1 MHEQRCCCFARDKQ
15 LRAGQLAGYPFLD
28 SFSRLVT
35 EALPG
40 RVSLAGMKSLPRTP
54 FASALAG
61 GLVVGLLGWVAIAA
75 GWVEAGDDGAGP
87 AAVPTPLTEPAADES
102 GGRGTTVNEIYDD
115 AAPGVAFISA
125 DAGAEPTQPGPFGIP
140 PQGGGTAT
148 GSGFVIDEQG
158 RIITNAHVV
167 AGADQIEVT
176 LGEDGE
182 SYSAEVLGTDP
193 STDIAVIE
201 VEAPGDVLEP
211 LTFGD
216 SSQVEVGDAAVAIG
230 NPFGLD
236 RTATAGIISAVQREI
251 NAPNGF
257 VIQDAIQTDAPI
269 NPGNS
274 GGPLLDAAGRV
285 IGVNSQIES
294 AGGQGNVGIGFAV
307 PVNTAR
313 EVAQQLIDDGE
324 VEHAFLGVS
333 ATDLT
338 PEIVDAL
345 NLDADGGALVQ
356 SVVPDSPADEAG
368 IEAGDAE
375 LTVDGQPLRAGG
387 DLIIAAEGEAV
398 TGMTDVIAAVDAKQP
413 GDEIELTLLRGDE
426 ERTVSVELDERPAS
440 ARQ

>member
-1 MHEQRCCCFARDKQ
+1 MRS
-15 LRAGQLAGYPFLD
+15 FL
-28 SFSRLVT
+28 
-35 EALPG
+35 
-40 RVSLAGMKSLPRTP
+40 RTP

-61 GLVVGLLGWVAIAA
+61 GLVVGLLGWAAIAA
-75 GWVEAGDDGAGP
+75 GWVEAGDDGGP
-87 AAVPTPLTEPAADES
+87 AATVATPLTEPAADE
-102 GGRGTTVNEIYDD
+102 GGKGGATVNEIYDQ
-115 AAPGVAFISA
+115 AAPGVAFIRA
-125 DAGAEPTQPGPFGIP
+125 DKASGGAQLSPFGVP
-140 PQGGGTAT
+140 EGGGTAT

-167 AGADQIEVT
+167 EGADEIEVT
-176 LGEDGE
+176 LGDQDE
-182 SYSAEVLGTDP
+182 SYGAEVLGADP

-201 VEAPGDVLEP
+201 VDAPGDALEP
-211 LTFGD
+211 LAFGD
-216 SSQVEVGDAAVAIG
+216 SSQVDVGDAAVAIG

-236 RTATAGIISAVQREI
+236 GTATAGIVSGVQREI

-257 VIQDAIQTDAPI
+257 TITDAIQTDAPI

-307 PVNTAR
+307 PIDTAR
-313 EVAQQLIDDGE
+313 EVAQQLIDDGQI
-324 VEHAFLGVS
+324 EHAFLGIS

-345 NLDADGGALVQ
+345 NLDADDGALVQ

-387 DLIIAAEGEAV
+387 DLIVEADGETVAS
-398 TGMTDVIAAVDAKQP
+398 MTDVIAAVDSKQP
-413 GDEIELTLLRGDE
+413 GDEIELTLLRGDD
-426 ERTVSVELDERPAS
+426 ERTVSVELGERPAS
-440 ARQ
+440 ARP